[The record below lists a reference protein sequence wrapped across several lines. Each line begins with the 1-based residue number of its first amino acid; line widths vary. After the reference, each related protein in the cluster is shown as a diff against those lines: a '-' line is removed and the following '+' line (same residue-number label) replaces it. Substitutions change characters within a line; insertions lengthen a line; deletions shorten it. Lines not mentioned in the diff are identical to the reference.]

1 VSNNNL
7 YNILAN
13 FNKLTPAEKPVDT
26 TPKEK
31 IYESVEARGSVA
43 EGLSKIEA
51 RLAETFAKEGMATR
65 DSQGPEAVAYQAGYQ
80 DGKRHTGGA
89 VVPKGFGAHTD
100 QYVRGF
106 NDAKNLP
113 AEGVAEAKEECPDCE
128 CTPCECSV
136 NEDDGPGAKWRRGY
150 HASGHPAG
158 YKHKSGEIG
167 PLGGTYTDEISG
179 YDGETSKVPVQKYRD
194 ERDTLAGRKSVQQFD
209 RTQAGTPYKN
219 PQVAV
224 DKFKNQIRSGMKRHH
239 GPVGVLPEDNMMESA
254 MSEIG
259 AELRDIYD
267 RDDVNAFYK
276 LFSANTPTG
285 QFIQNMANDV
295 VEGLGLHPKDDF
307 EEIEQIVW
315 SEIED
320 MFRNNNVLND
330 MNESTCMECGMRES
344 ACGCKHDM
352 NEDYK
357 HKGKAYGGAAQ
368 KDDEDEEDDKP
379 KEKKGVGRPKN
390 EPKVGSNKEANDTV
404 QSFIG
409 KKPKAEVKGKKY
421 GFTAKEKAEK
431 KKGKKVGE
439 SHSKLEARFRELLGE
454 SVLTD
459 STGST
464 LDHIANKYKRDIKD
478 FEATGNLSTELF
490 DTLYDYYQDDMPY
503 GVQKA
508 RSGDPHDWIAD
519 RITQDLG
526 LQSTSLSPWEQFKSR
541 NDAARVKSG
550 MEPTDWSKHPNFD
563 EAAPAVPGR
572 PDHGGIPGNV
582 PIKDKLAPQK
592 NWEMPMTQDEGVENS
607 MESELDELA
616 KLAGLKIADE
626 GNAFT
631 GKLANT
637 PKGEKFELDG
647 KTYKDTSTL
656 DEGTCPTCDCKP
668 CACNEGNA
676 FGKAVSDAK
685 ADGIQPGEKVK
696 VGGHEYPVRESTT
709 LEDIAKLSGIAV
721 EGRDYGD
728 ASFNEPAHFDNSPE
742 PEVMDADV
750 MLKGG
755 DGEVAGKQKAMHP
768 NKPTFKNGDN
778 PLSKP
783 TKGVDESADPL
794 ESLGRRLLKA
804 YESIKI
810 QK

>member
-1 VSNNNL
+1 MSNNNL

-13 FNKLTPAEKPVDT
+13 FNKLTPAEKPVET

-113 AEGVAEAKEECPDCE
+113 AEGVAEGEESWHGIKDPELLQDLIADAQAMDYDEFYDEYSSMLDDPEEFWSEYHVAKSKKRSNKDLTTGISSADYAAKYPDSPGLKFMNRTDLEEA
-128 CTPCECSV
+128 V
-136 NEDDGPGAKWRRGY
+136 G
-150 HASGHPAG
+150 
-158 YKHKSGEIG
+158 
-167 PLGGTYTDEISG
+167 LGKQGVAE
-179 YDGETSKVPVQKYRD
+179 SKVD
-194 ERDTLAGRKSVQQFD
+194 
-209 RTQAGTPYKN
+209 
-219 PQVAV
+219 
-224 DKFKNQIRSGMKRHH
+224 
-239 GPVGVLPEDNMMESA
+239 
-254 MSEIG
+254 
-259 AELRDIYD
+259 
-267 RDDVNAFYK
+267 
-276 LFSANTPTG
+276 
-285 QFIQNMANDV
+285 
-295 VEGLGLHPKDDF
+295 
-307 EEIEQIVW
+307 
-315 SEIED
+315 
-320 MFRNNNVLND
+320 
-330 MNESTCMECGMRES
+330 
-344 ACGCKHDM
+344 
-352 NEDYK
+352 EDYK
-357 HKGKAYGGAAQ
+357 HKGKSYGGAAQ

-647 KTYKDTSTL
+647 KTFKDTSTL
-656 DEGTCPTCDCKP
+656 DEGHCPTCDCKP
-668 CACNEGNA
+668 CKCNEGNE
-676 FGKAVSDAK
+676 FSGELAK
-685 ADGIQPGEKVK
+685 AKMQHKDSFNVDGKT
-696 VGGHEYPVRESTT
+696 YPVKEASIPTKQTFVILDPALIDKIAEMDATEVEPDSDGKGATVSSNNPNVTAQLMSFAQKNPQRLKVTQAMAIDTKHHAGPVDNNWGKPQPTT

>member
-1 VSNNNL
+1 MSNNNL

-113 AEGVAEAKEECPDCE
+113 AEGVAEGEESWHGIKDPELLQDLIADAQAMDYDEFYDEYSSMLDDPEEFWSEYHVAKSKKRSNKDLTTGISSADYAAKYPDSPGLKFMNRTDLEEA
-128 CTPCECSV
+128 V
-136 NEDDGPGAKWRRGY
+136 G
-150 HASGHPAG
+150 
-158 YKHKSGEIG
+158 
-167 PLGGTYTDEISG
+167 LGKQGVAE
-179 YDGETSKVPVQKYRD
+179 SKVD
-194 ERDTLAGRKSVQQFD
+194 
-209 RTQAGTPYKN
+209 
-219 PQVAV
+219 
-224 DKFKNQIRSGMKRHH
+224 
-239 GPVGVLPEDNMMESA
+239 
-254 MSEIG
+254 
-259 AELRDIYD
+259 
-267 RDDVNAFYK
+267 
-276 LFSANTPTG
+276 
-285 QFIQNMANDV
+285 
-295 VEGLGLHPKDDF
+295 
-307 EEIEQIVW
+307 
-315 SEIED
+315 
-320 MFRNNNVLND
+320 
-330 MNESTCMECGMRES
+330 
-344 ACGCKHDM
+344 
-352 NEDYK
+352 EDYK
-357 HKGKAYGGAAQ
+357 HKGKSYGGAAQ

-668 CACNEGNA
+668 CKCNEGNE
-676 FGKAVSDAK
+676 FSGELAK
-685 ADGIQPGEKVK
+685 AKMQHKDSFDVDGKT
-696 VGGHEYPVRESTT
+696 YPVKEASIPMKQTFVILDPALIDKIAEMDATEVEPDSDGKGATVSSNNPNVTAQLMSFAQKNPQRLKVTQAMAIDTKHHAGPVDNNWGKPQPTT

>member
-1 VSNNNL
+1 MSNNNL

-113 AEGVAEAKEECPDCE
+113 AEGVAEGEESWHGIKDPELLQDLIADAQAMDYDEFYDEYSSMLDDPEEFWSEYHVAKSKKRSNKDLTTGISSADYAAKYPDSPGLKFMNRTDLEEA
-128 CTPCECSV
+128 V
-136 NEDDGPGAKWRRGY
+136 G
-150 HASGHPAG
+150 
-158 YKHKSGEIG
+158 
-167 PLGGTYTDEISG
+167 LGKQGVAE
-179 YDGETSKVPVQKYRD
+179 SKVD
-194 ERDTLAGRKSVQQFD
+194 
-209 RTQAGTPYKN
+209 
-219 PQVAV
+219 
-224 DKFKNQIRSGMKRHH
+224 
-239 GPVGVLPEDNMMESA
+239 
-254 MSEIG
+254 
-259 AELRDIYD
+259 
-267 RDDVNAFYK
+267 
-276 LFSANTPTG
+276 
-285 QFIQNMANDV
+285 
-295 VEGLGLHPKDDF
+295 
-307 EEIEQIVW
+307 
-315 SEIED
+315 
-320 MFRNNNVLND
+320 
-330 MNESTCMECGMRES
+330 
-344 ACGCKHDM
+344 
-352 NEDYK
+352 EDYK
-357 HKGKAYGGAAQ
+357 HKGKSYGGAAQ

-668 CACNEGNA
+668 CKCNEGNE
-676 FGKAVSDAK
+676 FSGELAK
-685 ADGIQPGEKVK
+685 AKMQHKDSFDVDGKT
-696 VGGHEYPVRESTT
+696 YPVKEASIPMKQTFVILDPALIDKIAEMDATEVEPDSDGKGATVSSNNPNVTAQLMSFAQKNPQRLKVTQAMAIDTKRHAGPVDNNWGKPQPTT

>member
-1 VSNNNL
+1 MDIERQDCNSMSD
-7 YNILAN
+7 
-13 FNKLTPAEKPVDT
+13 AEFKRAYKMT
-26 TPKEK
+26 K
-31 IYESVEARGSVA
+31 A
-43 EGLSKIEA
+43 EWRA
-51 RLAETFAKEGMATR
+51 QHR
-65 DSQGPEAVAYQAGYQ
+65 DLL
-80 DGKRHTGGA
+80 K
-89 VVPKGFGAHTD
+89 
-100 QYVRGF
+100 
-106 NDAKNLP
+106 
-113 AEGVAEAKEECPDCE
+113 
-128 CTPCECSV
+128 
-136 NEDDGPGAKWRRGY
+136 
-150 HASGHPAG
+150 
-158 YKHKSGEIG
+158 
-167 PLGGTYTDEISG
+167 
-179 YDGETSKVPVQKYRD
+179 SKVD
-194 ERDTLAGRKSVQQFD
+194 
-209 RTQAGTPYKN
+209 
-219 PQVAV
+219 
-224 DKFKNQIRSGMKRHH
+224 
-239 GPVGVLPEDNMMESA
+239 
-254 MSEIG
+254 
-259 AELRDIYD
+259 
-267 RDDVNAFYK
+267 
-276 LFSANTPTG
+276 
-285 QFIQNMANDV
+285 
-295 VEGLGLHPKDDF
+295 
-307 EEIEQIVW
+307 
-315 SEIED
+315 
-320 MFRNNNVLND
+320 
-330 MNESTCMECGMRES
+330 
-344 ACGCKHDM
+344 
-352 NEDYK
+352 EDYK
-357 HKGKAYGGAAQ
+357 HKGKSYGGAAQ

-668 CACNEGNA
+668 CKCNEGNE
-676 FGKAVSDAK
+676 FSGELAK
-685 ADGIQPGEKVK
+685 AKMQHKDSFDVDGKT
-696 VGGHEYPVRESTT
+696 YPVKEASIPMKQTFVILDPALIDKIAEMDATEVEPDSDGKGATVSSNNPNVTAQLMSFAQKNPQRLKVTQAMAIDTKRHAGPVDNNWGKPQPTT

>member
-1 VSNNNL
+1 MSNNNL

-113 AEGVAEAKEECPDCE
+113 AEGVAEGEESWHGIKDPELLQDLIADAQAMDYDEFYDEYSSMLDDPEEFWSEYHVAKSKKRSNKDLTTGISSADYAAKYPDSPGLKFMNRTDLEEA
-128 CTPCECSV
+128 V
-136 NEDDGPGAKWRRGY
+136 G
-150 HASGHPAG
+150 
-158 YKHKSGEIG
+158 
-167 PLGGTYTDEISG
+167 LGKQGVAE
-179 YDGETSKVPVQKYRD
+179 SKVD
-194 ERDTLAGRKSVQQFD
+194 
-209 RTQAGTPYKN
+209 
-219 PQVAV
+219 
-224 DKFKNQIRSGMKRHH
+224 
-239 GPVGVLPEDNMMESA
+239 
-254 MSEIG
+254 
-259 AELRDIYD
+259 
-267 RDDVNAFYK
+267 
-276 LFSANTPTG
+276 
-285 QFIQNMANDV
+285 
-295 VEGLGLHPKDDF
+295 
-307 EEIEQIVW
+307 
-315 SEIED
+315 
-320 MFRNNNVLND
+320 
-330 MNESTCMECGMRES
+330 
-344 ACGCKHDM
+344 
-352 NEDYK
+352 EDYK
-357 HKGKAYGGAAQ
+357 HKGKSYGGAAQ

-647 KTYKDTSTL
+647 KTFKDTSTL
-656 DEGTCPTCDCKP
+656 DEGHCPTCDCKP
-668 CACNEGNA
+668 CKCNEGNE
-676 FGKAVSDAK
+676 FSGELAK
-685 ADGIQPGEKVK
+685 AKMQHKDSFNVDGKT
-696 VGGHEYPVRESTT
+696 YPVKEASIPTKQTFVILDPALIDKIAEMDATEVEPDSDGKGATVSSNNPNVTAQLMSFAQKNPQRLKVTQAMAIDTKHHAGPVDNNWGKPQPTT

>member
-1 VSNNNL
+1 MSNNNL

-113 AEGVAEAKEECPDCE
+113 AEGVAEGEESWHGIKDPELLQDLIADAQAMDYDEFYDEYSSMLDDPEEFWSEYHVAKSKKRSNKDLTTGISSADYAAKYPDSPGLKFMNRTDLEEA
-128 CTPCECSV
+128 V
-136 NEDDGPGAKWRRGY
+136 G
-150 HASGHPAG
+150 
-158 YKHKSGEIG
+158 
-167 PLGGTYTDEISG
+167 LGKQGVAE
-179 YDGETSKVPVQKYRD
+179 SKVD
-194 ERDTLAGRKSVQQFD
+194 
-209 RTQAGTPYKN
+209 
-219 PQVAV
+219 
-224 DKFKNQIRSGMKRHH
+224 
-239 GPVGVLPEDNMMESA
+239 
-254 MSEIG
+254 
-259 AELRDIYD
+259 
-267 RDDVNAFYK
+267 
-276 LFSANTPTG
+276 
-285 QFIQNMANDV
+285 
-295 VEGLGLHPKDDF
+295 
-307 EEIEQIVW
+307 
-315 SEIED
+315 
-320 MFRNNNVLND
+320 
-330 MNESTCMECGMRES
+330 
-344 ACGCKHDM
+344 
-352 NEDYK
+352 EDYK
-357 HKGKAYGGAAQ
+357 HKGKSYGGAAQ

-656 DEGTCPTCDCKP
+656 DEGHCPTCDCKP
-668 CACNEGNA
+668 CKCNEGNE
-676 FGKAVSDAK
+676 FSGELAK
-685 ADGIQPGEKVK
+685 AKMQHKDSFNVDGKT
-696 VGGHEYPVRESTT
+696 YPVKEASIPTKQTFVILDPALIDKIAEMDATEVEPDSDGKGATVSSNNPNVTAQLMSFAQKNPQRLKVTQAMAIDTKHHAGPVDNNWGKPQPTT

>member
-1 VSNNNL
+1 MSNNNL

-13 FNKLTPAEKPVDT
+13 FNKLTPAEKPVET

-113 AEGVAEAKEECPDCE
+113 AEGVAEGEESWHGIKDPELLQDLIADAQAMDYDEFYDEYSSMLDDPEEFWSEYHVAKSKKRSNKDLTTGISSADYAAKYPDSPGLKFMNRTDLEEA
-128 CTPCECSV
+128 V
-136 NEDDGPGAKWRRGY
+136 G
-150 HASGHPAG
+150 
-158 YKHKSGEIG
+158 
-167 PLGGTYTDEISG
+167 LGKQGVAE
-179 YDGETSKVPVQKYRD
+179 SKVD
-194 ERDTLAGRKSVQQFD
+194 
-209 RTQAGTPYKN
+209 
-219 PQVAV
+219 
-224 DKFKNQIRSGMKRHH
+224 
-239 GPVGVLPEDNMMESA
+239 
-254 MSEIG
+254 
-259 AELRDIYD
+259 
-267 RDDVNAFYK
+267 
-276 LFSANTPTG
+276 
-285 QFIQNMANDV
+285 
-295 VEGLGLHPKDDF
+295 
-307 EEIEQIVW
+307 
-315 SEIED
+315 
-320 MFRNNNVLND
+320 
-330 MNESTCMECGMRES
+330 
-344 ACGCKHDM
+344 
-352 NEDYK
+352 EDYK
-357 HKGKAYGGAAQ
+357 HKGKSYGGAAQ

-656 DEGTCPTCDCKP
+656 DEGHCPTCDCKP
-668 CACNEGNA
+668 CKCNEGNE
-676 FGKAVSDAK
+676 FSGELAK
-685 ADGIQPGEKVK
+685 AKMQHKDSFNVDGKT
-696 VGGHEYPVRESTT
+696 YPVKEASIPTKQTFVILDPALIDKIAEMDATEVEPDSDGKGATVSSNNPNVTAQLMSFAQKNPQRLKVTQAMAIDTKRHAGPVDNNWGKPQPTT

>member
-1 VSNNNL
+1 MSNNNL

-113 AEGVAEAKEECPDCE
+113 AEGVAEDANDSPVAGAITRRILMQRHDLLKQYGPKLVTAAIDEVADYVGDVEEIGSSDVSSWVKQVERMLNDHPPEAFGLGKQGMAEAKEECPDCE

-136 NEDDGPGAKWRRGY
+136 NESLSDMDIERQDCNSMSDAEFKRAHKMTKAEWRAQHRDLL
-150 HASGHPAG
+150 
-158 YKHKSGEIG
+158 K
-167 PLGGTYTDEISG
+167 
-179 YDGETSKVPVQKYRD
+179 SKVD
-194 ERDTLAGRKSVQQFD
+194 
-209 RTQAGTPYKN
+209 
-219 PQVAV
+219 
-224 DKFKNQIRSGMKRHH
+224 
-239 GPVGVLPEDNMMESA
+239 
-254 MSEIG
+254 
-259 AELRDIYD
+259 
-267 RDDVNAFYK
+267 
-276 LFSANTPTG
+276 
-285 QFIQNMANDV
+285 
-295 VEGLGLHPKDDF
+295 
-307 EEIEQIVW
+307 
-315 SEIED
+315 
-320 MFRNNNVLND
+320 
-330 MNESTCMECGMRES
+330 
-344 ACGCKHDM
+344 
-352 NEDYK
+352 EDYK
-357 HKGKAYGGAAQ
+357 HKGKSYGGAAQ

>member
-1 VSNNNL
+1 MSNNNL

-13 FNKLTPAEKPVDT
+13 FNKLTPAEKPVET

-113 AEGVAEAKEECPDCE
+113 AEGVAEGEESWHGIKDPELLQDLIADAQAMDYDEFYDEYSSMLDDPEEFWSEYHVAKSKKRSNKDLTTGISSADYAAKYPDSPGLKFMNRTDLEEA
-128 CTPCECSV
+128 V
-136 NEDDGPGAKWRRGY
+136 G
-150 HASGHPAG
+150 
-158 YKHKSGEIG
+158 
-167 PLGGTYTDEISG
+167 LGKQGVAE
-179 YDGETSKVPVQKYRD
+179 SKVD
-194 ERDTLAGRKSVQQFD
+194 
-209 RTQAGTPYKN
+209 
-219 PQVAV
+219 
-224 DKFKNQIRSGMKRHH
+224 
-239 GPVGVLPEDNMMESA
+239 
-254 MSEIG
+254 
-259 AELRDIYD
+259 
-267 RDDVNAFYK
+267 
-276 LFSANTPTG
+276 
-285 QFIQNMANDV
+285 
-295 VEGLGLHPKDDF
+295 
-307 EEIEQIVW
+307 
-315 SEIED
+315 
-320 MFRNNNVLND
+320 
-330 MNESTCMECGMRES
+330 
-344 ACGCKHDM
+344 
-352 NEDYK
+352 EDYK
-357 HKGKAYGGAAQ
+357 HKGKSYGGAAQ

-668 CACNEGNA
+668 CKCNEGNE
-676 FGKAVSDAK
+676 FSGELAK
-685 ADGIQPGEKVK
+685 AKMQHKDSFNVDGKT
-696 VGGHEYPVRESTT
+696 YPVKEASIPTKQTFVILDPALIDKIAEMDATEVEPDSDGKGATVSSNNPNVTAQLMSFAQKNPQRLKVTQAMAIDTKHHAGPVDNNWGKPQPTT

-721 EGRDYGD
+721 EGRDYSD

>member
-1 VSNNNL
+1 MSNNNL

-113 AEGVAEAKEECPDCE
+113 AEGVAEGEESWHGIKDPELLQDLIADAQAMDYDEFYDEYSSMLDDPEEFWSEYHVAKSKKRSNKDLTTGISSADYAAKYPDSPGLKFMNRTDLEEA
-128 CTPCECSV
+128 V
-136 NEDDGPGAKWRRGY
+136 G
-150 HASGHPAG
+150 
-158 YKHKSGEIG
+158 
-167 PLGGTYTDEISG
+167 LGKQGVAE
-179 YDGETSKVPVQKYRD
+179 SKVD
-194 ERDTLAGRKSVQQFD
+194 
-209 RTQAGTPYKN
+209 
-219 PQVAV
+219 
-224 DKFKNQIRSGMKRHH
+224 
-239 GPVGVLPEDNMMESA
+239 
-254 MSEIG
+254 
-259 AELRDIYD
+259 
-267 RDDVNAFYK
+267 
-276 LFSANTPTG
+276 
-285 QFIQNMANDV
+285 
-295 VEGLGLHPKDDF
+295 
-307 EEIEQIVW
+307 
-315 SEIED
+315 
-320 MFRNNNVLND
+320 
-330 MNESTCMECGMRES
+330 
-344 ACGCKHDM
+344 
-352 NEDYK
+352 EDYK
-357 HKGKAYGGAAQ
+357 HKGKSYGGAAQ

-668 CACNEGNA
+668 CKCNEGNE
-676 FGKAVSDAK
+676 FSGELAK
-685 ADGIQPGEKVK
+685 AKMQHKDSFNVDGKT
-696 VGGHEYPVRESTT
+696 YPVKEASIPTKQTFVILDPALIDKIAEMDATEVEPDSDGKGATVSSNNPNVTAQLMSFAQKNPQRLKVTQAMAIDTKRHAGPVDNNWGKPQPTT

>member
-1 VSNNNL
+1 MSNNNL

-13 FNKLTPAEKPVDT
+13 FNKLTPAEKPVET

-113 AEGVAEAKEECPDCE
+113 AEGVAESIDTQAYYIANANKNYSILAGPFASREQGRAEFQKIIHQYPGDLKDLSLLQGHVLQQSQKDALDEPDSKEPWHGIKDPELLKDLIADAQVMDYDE
-128 CTPCECSV
+128 FYDEYSSMF
-136 NEDDGPGAKWRRGY
+136 DDPEEFWDNY
-150 HASGHPAG
+150 HN
-158 YKHKSGEIG
+158 GEQG
-167 PLGGTYTDEISG
+167 VAE
-179 YDGETSKVPVQKYRD
+179 SKVD
-194 ERDTLAGRKSVQQFD
+194 
-209 RTQAGTPYKN
+209 
-219 PQVAV
+219 
-224 DKFKNQIRSGMKRHH
+224 
-239 GPVGVLPEDNMMESA
+239 
-254 MSEIG
+254 
-259 AELRDIYD
+259 
-267 RDDVNAFYK
+267 
-276 LFSANTPTG
+276 
-285 QFIQNMANDV
+285 
-295 VEGLGLHPKDDF
+295 
-307 EEIEQIVW
+307 
-315 SEIED
+315 
-320 MFRNNNVLND
+320 
-330 MNESTCMECGMRES
+330 
-344 ACGCKHDM
+344 
-352 NEDYK
+352 EDYK

-668 CACNEGNA
+668 CKCNEGNE
-676 FGKAVSDAK
+676 FSGELAK
-685 ADGIQPGEKVK
+685 AKMQHKDSFNVDGKT
-696 VGGHEYPVRESTT
+696 YPVKEASIPTKQTFVILDPALIDKIAEMDATEVEPDSDGKGATVSSNNPNVTAQLMSFAQKNPQRLKVTQAMAIDTKRHAGPVDNNWGKPQPTT